1 MAQTHRVV
9 SEYKLPDNPQS
20 NIRVFVRVRPLEDG
34 NALGDFIKRG
44 SDDHREIVIKDPE
57 SSNRQYS
64 EVSFQF
70 DKVFWTDVGQ
80 EEIFNSM
87 CKSQLE
93 HVLEGFNTCCF
104 AYGQT
109 GSGKTYSMFG
119 GDDEIRGLI
128 PRSAEFLFHNLS
140 KKQNST
146 ETAVVCSFL
155 EIYNDQIRDLGKA
168 YLVSIGAVEN
178 TSTAMFNKT
187 SAIFESL
194 AGKRGNPY
202 YAPAFHNNHNS
213 NCNNSPTK
221 VNFEIQ
227 VIFMVEILPK
237 VMLACI
243 H

>member
-9 SEYKLPDNPQS
+9 SEYKLPDNAQS
-20 NIRVFVRVRPLEDG
+20 NIRVYVRVRPPEDG
-34 NALGDFIKRG
+34 QTPGDFITVG
-44 SDDHREIVIKDPE
+44 PDDHREIVIKDPE

-70 DKVFWTDVGQ
+70 DNVFWTDVGQ

-87 CKSQLE
+87 CKSQIE
-93 HVLEGFNTCCF
+93 HVLGGFKTCCF

-119 GDDEIRGLI
+119 GDDEIRGVI
-128 PRSAEFLFHNLS
+128 PRTAEFLFHNLS
-140 KKQNST
+140 KKHIST

-168 YLVSIGAVEN
+168 YLVSIGAVES

-187 SAIFESL
+187 STIFESL

-202 YAPAFHNNHNS
+202 YASAFHNNNS
-213 NCNNSPTK
+213 SPAK
-221 VNFEIQ
+221 VKR
-227 VIFMVEILPK
+227 VEFG
-237 VMLACI
+237 VFAV
-243 H
+243 